1 MDIETVNKHCKHK
14 DCRYRGRFS
23 FVDEACFYMYYTGV
37 PRGCPISECNRY
49 KPGKIKWTLH
59 LEGIRY
65 IDDDV

>member
-1 MDIETVNKHCKHK
+1 
-14 DCRYRGRFS
+14 
-23 FVDEACFYMYYTGV
+23 MYYTGV